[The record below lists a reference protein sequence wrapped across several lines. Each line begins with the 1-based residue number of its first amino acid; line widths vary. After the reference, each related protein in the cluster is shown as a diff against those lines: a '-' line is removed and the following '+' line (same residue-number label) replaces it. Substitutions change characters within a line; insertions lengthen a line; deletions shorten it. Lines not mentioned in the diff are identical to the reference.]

1 MKTSTH
7 WKGASRWGA
16 CNWVLNLALCWAL
29 LTGWQAQALILVG
42 TNEPTHDPGWP
53 TGTKEYVALTS
64 RVQWFEGPPFG
75 GGQWTFQSRGDTAA
89 LQKAVDAFAK
99 IQAPVREIR
108 LKAGPST
115 NVFQSGVGSS
125 VTFDWDMSVWVRAN
139 WDHLFGP
146 KAPDFMKKHPDFGS
160 AHPPLRLVVY
170 VHDKGPDWTRIRVPT
185 EIQVVDERVKPAAPK
200 P

>member
-1 MKTSTH
+1 MKTSKP

-16 CNWVLNLALCWAL
+16 WNWVLNLALFWAL
-29 LTGWQAQALILVG
+29 LAGWQAQALILVG

-53 TGTKEYVALTS
+53 AGTKDYVALSS

-99 IQAPVREIR
+99 IQSPAREIV
-108 LKAGPST
+108 LKPGPST
-115 NVFQSGVGSS
+115 NVFHSGTAKVE
-125 VTFDWDMSVWVRAN
+125 TFNWDMSVWVRAN
-139 WDHLFGP
+139 WDRLFGP
-146 KAPDFMKKHPDFGS
+146 MAPDFMRKHPDFGS
-160 AHPPLRLVVY
+160 VHPPLRLVVY
-170 VHDKGPDWTRIRVPT
+170 VHEQGPDWTRIRVPT
-185 EIQVVDERVKPAAPK
+185 EVKVLDERAKPGAQK